1 MYLVHPMLH
10 SGADPELKKGG
21 GGEAYIYSVDFC
33 GARTMQLSVRASLV
47 PRPLRIRRLQYVT
60 QKPENEAT
68 YIDLV
73 GEFGGM
79 LPQTKV

>member
-1 MYLVHPMLH
+1 
-10 SGADPELKKGG
+10 
-21 GGEAYIYSVDFC
+21 
-33 GARTMQLSVRASLV
+33 MQLSVRASLV

-79 LPQTKV
+79 LPQENFEI